1 MRRKASEI
9 PSRELNIGG
18 ISVTLEYRKVKNIN
32 LYIKPPDGRVLVT
45 APPLADVSS
54 IRKFLES
61 KEAWIRKNQEKVRK
75 AFSDVS
81 RGEGAGKGKGAGRRI
96 SPEEQEILLARVLF
110 YARRWEPVLKV
121 HAKKWILREMK
132 TRWGSCTV
140 DTGRI
145 WINTRLALYPE
156 ECLEYV
162 VVHELCHLLEPGHG
176 PGFWAYVEACLPDWR
191 ERRRILREEG
201 GK

>member
-61 KEAWIRKNQEKVRK
+61 KEAWIRKKYARLFRMSAEEKVR
-75 AFSDVS
+75 
-81 RGEGAGKGKGAGRRI
+81 G
-96 SPEEQEILLARVLF
+96 
-110 YARRWEPVLKV
+110 
-121 HAKKWILREMK
+121 
-132 TRWGSCTV
+132 
-140 DTGRI
+140 
-145 WINTRLALYPE
+145 
-156 ECLEYV
+156 
-162 VVHELCHLLEPGHG
+162 
-176 PGFWAYVEACLPDWR
+176 R
-191 ERRRILREEG
+191 EREPDG
-201 GK
+201 GYPRKSRKYCLQEFFSMRAGGNRY

>member
-75 AFSDVS
+75 SFSMSAEDKM
-81 RGEGAGKGKGAGRRI
+81 RG
-96 SPEEQEILLARVLF
+96 
-110 YARRWEPVLKV
+110 
-121 HAKKWILREMK
+121 
-132 TRWGSCTV
+132 
-140 DTGRI
+140 
-145 WINTRLALYPE
+145 
-156 ECLEYV
+156 
-162 VVHELCHLLEPGHG
+162 
-176 PGFWAYVEACLPDWR
+176 R
-191 ERRRILREEG
+191 EREPDG
-201 GK
+201 GYPRKSRKYCLQEFFSMRAGGNRY

>member
-81 RGEGAGKGKGAGRRI
+81 RGQDAGKGKGGNIACKSSFLCAPVGTGTEGSRKEMDPAGD
-96 SPEEQEILLARVLF
+96 EN
-110 YARRWEPVLKV
+110 PVGKLY
-121 HAKKWILREMK
+121 
-132 TRWGSCTV
+132 
-140 DTGRI
+140 GRY
-145 WINTRLALYPE
+145 RKDQDQYK
-156 ECLEYV
+156 
-162 VVHELCHLLEPGHG
+162 
-176 PGFWAYVEACLPDWR
+176 ACPVS
-191 ERRRILREEG
+191 G
-201 GK
+201 GMSGVCSSS

>member
-75 AFSDVS
+75 AFSDVR
-81 RGEGAGKGKGAGRRI
+81 RGEDAGKGKGAGRRI
-96 SPEEQEILLARVLF
+96 SPEEQ
-110 YARRWEPVLKV
+110 
-121 HAKKWILREMK
+121 
-132 TRWGSCTV
+132 
-140 DTGRI
+140 
-145 WINTRLALYPE
+145 
-156 ECLEYV
+156 
-162 VVHELCHLLEPGHG
+162 
-176 PGFWAYVEACLPDWR
+176 
-191 ERRRILREEG
+191 
-201 GK
+201 

>member
-61 KEAWIRKNQEKVRK
+61 KEDIPGRAGNIACKSSFLCAPVGTGTEGSRKEMDPAGDENPVGKLYGRYRK
-75 AFSDVS
+75 DPDQYKACPVS
-81 RGEGAGKGKGAGRRI
+81 
-96 SPEEQEILLARVLF
+96 
-110 YARRWEPVLKV
+110 
-121 HAKKWILREMK
+121 
-132 TRWGSCTV
+132 
-140 DTGRI
+140 
-145 WINTRLALYPE
+145 
-156 ECLEYV
+156 
-162 VVHELCHLLEPGHG
+162 
-176 PGFWAYVEACLPDWR
+176 
-191 ERRRILREEG
+191 G
-201 GK
+201 GMSGVCSSS